1 MDCEAQ
7 IAGVGIDICDVAR
20 IERLINQYGDAFLK
34 KIFTDAEIA
43 YCRGRADSAQRYAA
57 RYAAKEAMAK
67 AIGTGFS
74 GGITPR
80 GLSVENDAGG
90 APRAVLDATAAEA
103 VRARGAKKML
113 VSLTHLKDCAQAVAI
128 LSK

>member
-1 MDCEAQ
+1 MDGEAQ

-20 IERLINQYGDAFLK
+20 IESLIKRHGDAFLK

-43 YCRGRADSAQRYAA
+43 YCSGRADSAQRYAA

-90 APRAVLDATAAEA
+90 APYAVLDAAATEA
-103 VRARGAKKML
+103 MRARGAKKML
-113 VSLTHLKDCAQAVAI
+113 VSLTHLKEYAQAIAI
-128 LSK
+128 LSR